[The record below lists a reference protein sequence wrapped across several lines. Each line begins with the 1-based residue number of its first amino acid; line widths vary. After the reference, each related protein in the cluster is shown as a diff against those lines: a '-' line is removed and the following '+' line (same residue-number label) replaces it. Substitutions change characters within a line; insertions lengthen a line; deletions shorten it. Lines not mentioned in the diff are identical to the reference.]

1 MTSSYRTKPSKADGM
16 PSGIPYIVGNE
27 AAERFSFYGMKAI
40 LAVFMTEHLV
50 NRSGDLAVMSNTD
63 AKFYLHSF
71 VVAGY
76 LFPLIGAILADWIFG
91 KYRTILWLSIIYC
104 LGHLSLAVDETRLG
118 LGRDHQ
124 SNGEQLQTDQRTAH
138 NIRCNMGTKHGDMD
152 R

>member
-91 KYRTILWLSIIYC
+91 KYRTFCWRSNWLRDSHV
-104 LGHLSLAVDETRLG
+104 HLSAT
-118 LGRDHQ
+118 
-124 SNGEQLQTDQRTAH
+124 RTALKFLTTF
-138 NIRCNMGTKHGDMD
+138 R
-152 R
+152 